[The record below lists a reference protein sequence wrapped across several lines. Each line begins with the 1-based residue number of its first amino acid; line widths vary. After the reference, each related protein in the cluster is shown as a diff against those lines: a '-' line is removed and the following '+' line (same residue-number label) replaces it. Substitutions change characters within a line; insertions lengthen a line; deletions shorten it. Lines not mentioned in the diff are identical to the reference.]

1 MNMSK
6 EKETNNRFRV
16 VSSSLPHGNNKF
28 NTDTNTNTNANNNNY
43 YQVPKHNIIGD
54 TNNTNANNK
63 NSNNNS
69 NNNSNSN
76 SNSNGNTLGYRQLG
90 GIPSSLVNR
99 DYN

>member
-1 MNMSK
+1 MSK

-16 VSSSLPHGNNKF
+16 VSSGLPHGNNKF

-43 YQVPKHNIIGD
+43 YQVSKHNIIIGD
-54 TNNTNANNK
+54 TNNTNTNVI
-63 NSNNNS
+63 
-69 NNNSNSN
+69 NSNS
-76 SNSNGNTLGYRQLG
+76 NTLGYRQLG